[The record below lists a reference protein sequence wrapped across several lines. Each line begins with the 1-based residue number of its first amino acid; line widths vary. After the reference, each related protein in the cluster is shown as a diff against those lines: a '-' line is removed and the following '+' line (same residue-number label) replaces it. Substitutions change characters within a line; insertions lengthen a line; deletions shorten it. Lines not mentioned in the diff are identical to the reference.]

1 MTIQSKARKS
11 PAPGSLSL
19 PLPQGSDQY
28 ARYLITAVL
37 VAGKD
42 GCTCES
48 CQLLKKFGGV
58 LGEAMLKEESPSGT

>member
-1 MTIQSKARKS
+1 MTTKSKAQKLS
-11 PAPGSLSL
+11 IPQSLSL